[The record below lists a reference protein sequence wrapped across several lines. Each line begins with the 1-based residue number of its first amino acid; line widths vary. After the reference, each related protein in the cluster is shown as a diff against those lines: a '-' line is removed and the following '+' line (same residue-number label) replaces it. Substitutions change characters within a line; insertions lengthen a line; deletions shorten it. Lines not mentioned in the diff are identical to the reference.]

1 MKPSNLLKRAS
12 GVLAHISSLPSP
24 FGIGDIGPPSLMF
37 LDYLEAA
44 GQKYWQIL
52 PTGPTSLVFGSS
64 PYMSSSACAG
74 SPLLISP
81 QALYES
87 GLIPR
92 AALDPVKNFSPYYT
106 HYSAV
111 TDYKTSLLGQAYQE
125 FSSQPDKTFAA
136 FTVSAGWLEDYALFM
151 ALKEFHHGI
160 PWHDW
165 PEPLARRVSDALDQ
179 AREVHAA
186 RIQYYLFEQY
196 IFSSQW
202 VMMKNHAKEKGI
214 QLIGDVPIYLGL
226 DSADVWANQELFELD
241 SKSLKPLRVS
251 GVPPDY
257 FSKTGQRWGNPLYRW
272 KSADAGVRE
281 KLVCWW
287 AKRLNA
293 VFELV
298 DITRIDHFRGFE
310 SFWAIPAREETAVNG
325 KWLKGPGFSFF
336 TSLHE
341 KLGHLNII
349 AEDLGDISPAV
360 TRLRERLNFPG
371 MKVLQFAF
379 DGNPENPFLP
389 YNYTDDNCVV
399 YTGTHDNDT
408 SIGWF
413 LSDHIDDKMRTFIKK
428 FVNRDIH
435 DDSPIHQDMIYLAL
449 SSPARLAIL
458 PLQDVLGFGSD
469 CRMNTP
475 SIPDGNWQW
484 RCAEEFLTDGLASW
498 LKEITMR
505 FGR

>member
-1 MKPSNLLKRAS
+1 MKPSYQLKRAS
-12 GVLAHISSLPSP
+12 GVLAHISSLPSA
-24 FGIGDIGPPSLMF
+24 FGIGDIGSPSLTF
-37 LDYLEAA
+37 LDYLATA

-52 PTGPTSLVFGSS
+52 PTGPTSLIFGNS
-64 PYMSSSACAG
+64 PYMSTSACAG

-81 QALYES
+81 QSLYES
-87 GLIPR
+87 GLISR
-92 AALDPVKNFSPYYT
+92 ALLNPVQRFSPYKTNYKE
-106 HYSAV
+106 V
-111 TDYKTSLLGQAYQE
+111 TDYKSGLLAQAHRV
-125 FSSQPDKTFAA
+125 FSTRPDAA
-136 FTVSAGWLEDYALFM
+136 FATFTASTGWLDDYALFM
-151 ALKEFHHGI
+151 ALRESCHGL
-160 PWHDW
+160 PWYDW
-165 PEPLARRVSDALDQ
+165 PEPLARRDREALEQ
-179 AREVHAA
+179 AREEHAE
-186 RIQYYLFEQY
+186 RIGYYRFEQY
-196 IFSSQW
+196 IFSTQW
-202 VMMKNHAKEKGI
+202 GRMKCHAHKKGI

-241 SKSLKPLRVS
+241 PKSLKPLRVS

-257 FSKTGQRWGNPLYRW
+257 FSKSGQRWGNPLYRW
-272 KSADAGVRE
+272 NSSDASVRNN
-281 KLVCWW
+281 LVCWW
-287 AKRLNA
+287 AERLNA
-293 VFELV
+293 VFSLV

-310 SFWAIPAREETAVNG
+310 SFWAIPAREETAIKG
-325 KWLKGPGFSFF
+325 KWLKGPGYSFF
-336 TSLHE
+336 TALHE

-389 YNYTDDNCVV
+389 YNYSNPNCVV

-408 SIGWF
+408 SLGWF
-413 LSDHIDDKMRTFIKK
+413 LSDLVDGSKRAAVKR
-428 FVNRDIH
+428 FVNRRMH

-475 SIPDGNWQW
+475 AVPDGNWQW
-484 RCAEEFLTDGLASW
+484 RCAEEFLTDSLASW
-498 LKEITMR
+498 LKEITVR